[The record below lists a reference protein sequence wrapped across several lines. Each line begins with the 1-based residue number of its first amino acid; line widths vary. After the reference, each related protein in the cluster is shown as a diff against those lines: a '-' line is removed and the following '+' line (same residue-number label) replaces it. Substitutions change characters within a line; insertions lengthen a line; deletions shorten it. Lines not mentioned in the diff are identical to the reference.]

1 MRSGWV
7 MGCVMGSVLLWAV
20 MVTGCQRGGG
30 SEAVSQSPRQAVP
43 AKADV
48 PVAADAVEPAD
59 AEQSAKAEEAAEW
72 TGDEVF
78 TGTNLLAGV
87 WAELREQTTTEPAD
101 NSYCYV
107 CHANYRDED
116 LTKFHQPVGVGCELC
131 HGMSDEH
138 SADEDG
144 LTAPEIMW
152 PKAWINVTC
161 MECHPYEELEREHA
175 HGEFLA
181 KPLPEQVCT
190 DCHGEHH
197 RLSVRTR
204 VWDRKTGRLT
214 ACDGVRMM
222 DADSPAGAAR

>member
-1 MRSGWV
+1 MRCGWIID
-7 MGCVMGSVLLWAV
+7 CIIGSALLWTV
-20 MVTGCQRGGG
+20 MLAGCHGGRD
-30 SEAVSQSPRQAVP
+30 STAASQSPRPAVLSEAVVP
-43 AKADV
+43 A
-48 PVAADAVEPAD
+48 AADAEKPAD
-59 AEQSAKAEEAAEW
+59 VYEAEPRNGEEI
-72 TGDEVF
+72 F
-78 TGTNLLAGV
+78 TGTNLLQGV
-87 WAELREQTTTEPAD
+87 GARWRERTAIEPAD

-107 CHANYRDED
+107 CHTNYQDED

-144 LTAPEIMW
+144 LTAPEILW

-161 MECHPYEELEREHA
+161 IECHPYEELEKEPG

-181 KPLPEQVCT
+181 RPLPEQVCT
-190 DCHGEHH
+190 DCHGEQH

-204 VWDRKTGRLT
+204 VWDRKTGKLT